1 MKKLIEELSM
11 EVAELLDNPTNTS
24 VYMVETET
32 INNIQDLVTKLENKI
47 YDLFPILDDEE
58 RNKDEW
64 FTNGRS

>member
-47 YDLFPILDDEE
+47 YEE
-58 RNKDEW
+58 RNKE
-64 FTNGRS
+64 

>member
-58 RNKDEW
+58 RNKE
-64 FTNGRS
+64 

>member
-47 YDLFPILDDEE
+47 YDLFQFWTRRRGI
-58 RNKDEW
+58 N
-64 FTNGRS
+64 

>member
-47 YDLFPILDDEE
+47 YDLFSILDDEE
-58 RNKDEW
+58 RNKE
-64 FTNGRS
+64 

>member
-58 RNKDEW
+58 RNKDE
-64 FTNGRS
+64 